1 MAQLL
6 DVSINYFF
14 WGLSDL
20 DFSTKSKL
28 RTSDVINLDA
38 DAIRSVIQLSTITD
52 TDIRTALQNLIK
64 SASKAEDY
72 G

>member
-20 DFSTKSKL
+20 DFSAKSKL

-38 DAIRSVIQLSTITD
+38 DAIRSIIQLSTITD